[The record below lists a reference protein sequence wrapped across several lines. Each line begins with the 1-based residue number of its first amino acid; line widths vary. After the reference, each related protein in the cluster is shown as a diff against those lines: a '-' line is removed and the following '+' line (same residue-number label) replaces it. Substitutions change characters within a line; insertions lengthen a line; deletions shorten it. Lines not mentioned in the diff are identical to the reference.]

1 MILIMTIIF
10 SHLLQ
15 AKFGLTTRR
24 HHCRH
29 CGRLL
34 CSKCSSK
41 EMPIMKYNLS
51 KPVRVCDVCSDLLTL
66 GVGAGGNP
74 F

>member
-1 MILIMTIIF
+1 MLAKEPPWSDGEMCLECTVKF
-10 SHLLQ
+10 SL
-15 AKFGLTTRR
+15 KNRK

-34 CSKCSSK
+34 CAKCSSK
-41 EMPIMKYNLS
+41 DMPIIKYNLS
-51 KPVRVCDVCSDLLTL
+51 KPVRVCDVCFDVLSI
-66 GVGAGGNP
+66 GGT

>member
-1 MILIMTIIF
+1 M
-10 SHLLQ
+10 
-15 AKFGLTTRR
+15 
-24 HHCRH
+24 
-29 CGRLL
+29 
-34 CSKCSSK
+34 CSKCSAK